1 MSQWSNAGET
11 MLTAREQTAW
21 EPSYFPHADRAPP
34 LGGMGAEA
42 ERAAKQSSAPLI
54 SLFVVLALASA
65 IQAVLY
71 PELLGE
77 IFARL

>member
-1 MSQWSNAGET
+1 

-34 LGGMGAEA
+34 LGGTAEGAEP
-42 ERAAKQSSAPLI
+42 AATQSSAPLPLI
-54 SLFVVLALASA
+54 GLLVVLALASA
-65 IQAVLY
+65 IQAALY

>member
-1 MSQWSNAGET
+1 

-34 LGGMGAEA
+34 LGGTAEGAEP
-42 ERAAKQSSAPLI
+42 AATKSSAPLLG
-54 SLFVVLALASA
+54 LFVVLALASA

-71 PELLGE
+71 PELLGD